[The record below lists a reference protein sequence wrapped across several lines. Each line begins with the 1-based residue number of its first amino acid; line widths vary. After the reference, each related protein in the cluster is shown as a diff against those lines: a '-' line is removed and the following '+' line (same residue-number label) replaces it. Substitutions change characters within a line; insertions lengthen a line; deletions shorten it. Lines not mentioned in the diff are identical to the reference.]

1 MNIQLRL
8 VQQLHDIR
16 KVIQQSEK
24 KKNKQNPISI
34 IHSHQNRSQNNE
46 LPQIYESQPES
57 ENYSIL
63 FLKDT
68 TRNTRRSFYLSRKK
82 RQQSFQRDE
91 EFFSNVSGR
100 REQAQKTKILYSNMT
115 GIDRAI
121 KQIKSNKTQR
131 ESRAKIQSDH
141 SNDVLGKVAKKNSDY
156 TMNSSRSHI
165 WHKVNPASQQ
175 SSIIEK
181 KENEQRSCL
190 TGAIKR
196 RIVRHEEVK
205 MPIQQIKYE
214 SLNQFI
220 KIKPQILE

>member
-1 MNIQLRL
+1 MIQEKLFNNLRKRKINKTQYPSFIVTRIDHKIMSYHKFMNLNRNQKIIAYYFQKIQLEVKL
-8 VQQLHDIR
+8 NQSQIR
-16 KVIQQSEK
+16 YQEI
-24 KKNKQNPISI
+24 
-34 IHSHQNRSQNNE
+34 
-46 LPQIYESQPES
+46 
-57 ENYSIL
+57 IL
-63 FLKDT
+63 FE
-68 TRNTRRSFYLSRKK
+68 
-82 RQQSFQRDE
+82 DE

-121 KQIKSNKTQR
+121 KQIKCNKTQR